1 MPQTRPILAAALL
14 SLGIAQAA
22 RAADPAPAPAKP
34 AATPAPAAKPSPT
47 AMDLARTL
55 ATQETWKRGMDGL
68 TQSVVGQ
75 FRGHP
80 GSELSMPKDFQAK
93 ARTEIEA
100 LLPYEELVNI
110 HARQLSAAY
119 GEAEMKD
126 LLAFYKSPLGQKTL
140 KAMPEVQE
148 KVAVETQQR
157 IEPKL
162 PQVMQKLA
170 KDVKPPAGGAKAPS
184 NPHGAAPAKAAP
196 AKPAQPK
203 K

>member
-1 MPQTRPILAAALL
+1 MPQIRLFPAAALL
-14 SLGIAQAA
+14 SLALALPA

-34 AATPAPAAKPSPT
+34 AAPAAAPAPAAKPSPA

-68 TQSVVGQ
+68 TQSLVGQ

-93 ARTEIEA
+93 ARTEVEA
-100 LLPYEELVNI
+100 LLPYEDLVNI

-119 GEAEMKD
+119 TEQELKD
-126 LLAFYKSPLGQKTL
+126 LVAFYKSPLGQKAL

-148 KVAVETQQR
+148 KVAMETQQR

-170 KDVKPPAGGAKAPS
+170 KDVKPPAGGAKVPAS
-184 NPHGAAPAKAAP
+184 PHGGAAP
-196 AKPAQPK
+196 AKPAPK

>member
-1 MPQTRPILAAALL
+1 
-14 SLGIAQAA
+14 
-22 RAADPAPAPAKP
+22 APAPAKP
-34 AATPAPAAKPSPT
+34 AATPAAPAAPAAKPSPA

-80 GSELSMPKDFQAK
+80 GSELSMPKDFPAK

-119 GEAEMKD
+119 GEAELKD

-148 KVAVETQQR
+148 KVAIETQQR

-170 KDVKPPAGGAKAPS
+170 KDVKPPAGGAKAP
-184 NPHGAAPAKAAP
+184 AKAAP